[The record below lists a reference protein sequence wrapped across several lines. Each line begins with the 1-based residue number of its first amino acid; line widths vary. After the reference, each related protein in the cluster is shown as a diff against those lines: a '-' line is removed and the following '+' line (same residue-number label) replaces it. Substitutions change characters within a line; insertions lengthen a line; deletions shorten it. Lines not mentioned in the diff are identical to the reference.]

1 MNGPKKKSSI
11 IFLGLVGVFLAAAV
25 FIILSAAIRGPER
38 SAVAQPAPSVAP
50 SDSFDANSGAIF
62 TFYDHMVDEYLVGG
76 SSERTLAEYYSRRQY
91 PGSPPQIPHPLTDIF
106 GEEDVCLAC
115 HEHGGYAEEMKRH
128 APITPH
134 PELSSCRQC
143 HVTIK
148 TDTQFTEIDWQSVA
162 PPRLGNSQMPG
173 SPPTI
178 PHSLQ
183 MRGNCPACH
192 VGPGT
197 VSVLRVEH
205 ASRGNCRQC
214 HVPETDVEPF
224 NRSS

>member
-1 MNGPKKKSSI
+1 MNGPKKKSST
-11 IFLGLVGVFLAAAV
+11 IFLGLAGVFLAVAV

-38 SAVAQPAPSVAP
+38 LAVAQPAPEVVP
-50 SDSFDANSGAIF
+50 YDSFDANSGAIF

-91 PGSPPQIPHPLTDIF
+91 PGSPPQIPHPVSEIF
-106 GEEDVCLAC
+106 GEEDDCLAC

-134 PELSSCRQC
+134 PEQSSCRQC

-148 TDTQFTEIDWQSVA
+148 SDTQFAENDWQSVA

-173 SPPTI
+173 SPPAI

-192 VGPGT
+192 VGPGA

-214 HVPETDVEPF
+214 HVPETDVAPF
-224 NRSS
+224 QRSS